1 MGPFWRN
8 KVGQTLN
15 LSINVNTKLC
25 LSNSI
30 FKKILFRKIKTI
42 FVVLKWFVKSEFS
55 HFCHLCIPP
64 LKKKKITISFKA
76 FGQKSLILHNWT
88 MLKIKVRKNIYLF
101 LQNLNTNLKYKFSLA
116 ERPLSNTQYLPLG
129 ARLYSACWVTEL
141 KVDYIL
147 VWSQS
152 NLLFS
157 IRQIFYQKMQFCRLT
172 CDTNL
177 ENFLKGFRFI
187 FSTNLIFRKICENSA
202 CYRVSHGK
210 VSFRDLE
217 LGGVHKLRL
226 QEEGGR

>member
-1 MGPFWRN
+1 
-8 KVGQTLN
+8 
-15 LSINVNTKLC
+15 
-25 LSNSI
+25 
-30 FKKILFRKIKTI
+30 
-42 FVVLKWFVKSEFS
+42 
-55 HFCHLCIPP
+55 
-64 LKKKKITISFKA
+64 
-76 FGQKSLILHNWT
+76 

-226 QEEGGR
+226 QDLAFFDHLPPSSCKRSLWTPPCLDCHWSNICFKKNCHIGFK